1 MQDYFAWTMPI
12 LDNTRTLMIVALF
25 NQAFETSS
33 SGHDKLKGILNVM
46 HVRIDATDSDEDW
59 IFGYDASRF
68 CEWAKIAIAKHVAGD
83 NLSLLKKFKR
93 DTLSY
98 KPNTYGQIGNTRF
111 EALVTFAFF
120 ELIFLIRYLIFST
133 ASVMMVTNNNSFF
146 W

>member
-1 MQDYFAWTMPI
+1 MDQVWLQQLENGLSTINKKIQRFELSNMPI

-68 CEWAKIAIAKHVAGD
+68 CEWAKISITKHVAGD
-83 NLSLLKKFKR
+83 NLTLLTK
-93 DTLSY
+93 
-98 KPNTYGQIGNTRF
+98 
-111 EALVTFAFF
+111 V
-120 ELIFLIRYLIFST
+120 
-133 ASVMMVTNNNSFF
+133 
-146 W
+146 